1 MITGR
6 IDSINISV
14 EKGTEKAEIPSC
26 VVTMKG
32 IEGDAHA
39 GLWHRQI
46 SVLDKSSI
54 DNFSNEK
61 DIELAP
67 GAFGENLVIDGI
79 DLTKVSV
86 LDRFVIGEVELEVTQ
101 IGKKCH
107 GDACSIFRRTGECI
121 MPKTGLFA
129 RVIKTGN
136 IKKGDEIKLIEKEL
150 VVHVI
155 TLSDRACSGEYEDR
169 SGPGI
174 EKKVS
179 EFFKDKR
186 WHLRL
191 KRTVIPDE
199 SELLEKLL
207 REESSNG
214 TDIIITT
221 GGTGIGPRD
230 ITPDVVLSV
239 ADKIIPGI
247 MDIIRLEYGKAN
259 PHALISRSVAAVKDR
274 TLIFAL
280 PGSVRAVN
288 EYMVEINKNIEH
300 LIYMVHGIGH

>member
-1 MITGR
+1 MMAK

-61 DIELAP
+61 DIELSP

-79 DLTKVSV
+79 DLSKVSV

-121 MPKTGLFA
+121 MPKVGLFT
-129 RVIKTGN
+129 RVIKEGN
-136 IKKGDEIKLIEKEL
+136 LHKGQSVEL
-150 VVHVI
+150 VERKLKFHII
-155 TLSDRACSGEYEDR
+155 TLSDRASAGDYPDE
-169 SGPGI
+169 SGPMIG
-174 EKKVS
+174 KMVHD
-179 EFFKDKR
+179 FFSNLR
-186 WHLRL
+186 WHLQIE
-191 KRTVIPDE
+191 KSIIPDE
-199 SELLEKLL
+199 PELLRKMLIKDKE
-207 REESSNG
+207 
-214 TDIIITT
+214 DQVDFVITT

-230 ITPDVVLSV
+230 ITPEVVLSLS
-239 ADKIIPGI
+239 DMTIPGI
-247 MDIIRLEYGKAN
+247 MDHIRLVYGKDH
-259 PHALISRSVAAVKDR
+259 PSALISRSVAAVMGK
-274 TLIFAL
+274 TIVFTL
-280 PGSVRAVN
+280 PGSVKAVR
-288 EYMVEINKNIEH
+288 EYTQELQKNFEH
-300 LIYMVHGIGH
+300 LILMLHGIGH